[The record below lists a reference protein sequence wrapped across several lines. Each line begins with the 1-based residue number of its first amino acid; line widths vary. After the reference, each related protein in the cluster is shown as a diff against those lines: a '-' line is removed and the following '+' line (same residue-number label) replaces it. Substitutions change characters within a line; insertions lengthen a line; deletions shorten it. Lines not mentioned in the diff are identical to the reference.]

1 MHIRLALLLLMVVS
15 TTGTLRAQN
24 EPSSSIRRAAIM
36 LRNGDIEAS
45 RHLLDSLMTVY
56 PKAIRGWNLLATAQ
70 RADGDAQASLRSY
83 LRALDLQPG
92 LPLSMLN
99 VGIGYALTG
108 SLDSSF
114 AWLGRARATGKV
126 DMNSVMAGP
135 AASVLKE
142 DSRYPGLFPTAN
154 DYADPFVEETT
165 IIHQWVGEN
174 ARDQFSW
181 VARNVGDIDGDGID
195 DLSTSAPTNSSG
207 AARAG
212 KIYAYSGRT
221 GQILWSFEGTRE
233 GGQLGFSVESA
244 GDVNGDGTQDII
256 AGAPFANTVL
266 VLSGRDGR
274 ILLTLEGSD
283 STGGFGTS
291 VRGIGDVNADGK
303 SDLLIGEPF
312 QIFGAPVNNGS
323 TAHPG
328 RAHVFSG
335 ADGSSLLELTEGK
348 AGDGFGTAVAGRQV
362 DGQLYFVV
370 GAPNAGDRN
379 GGLAYLYRKLSSG
392 PTAALAP
399 DSTSNSFGGMFISV
413 VGDTNADGIQ
423 DIYVSDFSDGS
434 KGPATGRIYV
444 FSGTDGSRLSAR
456 TGDHSGDGFGI
467 GVADAGDVDRD
478 GHDDLIV
485 GAWQYSS
492 VAPSGGRIYILS
504 GSDGSTMRTIT
515 GKIPGETLGFDATGM
530 GDVDGDGV
538 VDFLVTS
545 TWSSI
550 NGFHSGRM
558 FVLSGK

>member
-1 MHIRLALLLLMVVS
+1 MSGRLQGINSNRSYTVSMHIRLALLLLMVVS

-221 GQILWSFEGTRE
+221 GQI
-233 GGQLGFSVESA
+233 
-244 GDVNGDGTQDII
+244 
-256 AGAPFANTVL
+256 PL
-266 VLSGRDGR
+266 VLRRYARRRTTRIQCRIGRRCKRRWDAGHHSRCPFRKYRPGSFGSGRTH
-274 ILLTLEGSD
+274 L
-283 STGGFGTS
+283 
-291 VRGIGDVNADGK
+291 
-303 SDLLIGEPF
+303 
-312 QIFGAPVNNGS
+312 
-323 TAHPG
+323 
-328 RAHVFSG
+328 
-335 ADGSSLLELTEGK
+335 
-348 AGDGFGTAVAGRQV
+348 
-362 DGQLYFVV
+362 
-370 GAPNAGDRN
+370 
-379 GGLAYLYRKLSSG
+379 
-392 PTAALAP
+392 
-399 DSTSNSFGGMFISV
+399 
-413 VGDTNADGIQ
+413 
-423 DIYVSDFSDGS
+423 
-434 KGPATGRIYV
+434 
-444 FSGTDGSRLSAR
+444 
-456 TGDHSGDGFGI
+456 
-467 GVADAGDVDRD
+467 ADAG
-478 GHDDLIV
+478 G
-485 GAWQYSS
+485 
-492 VAPSGGRIYILS
+492 
-504 GSDGSTMRTIT
+504 
-515 GKIPGETLGFDATGM
+515 LGF
-530 GDVDGDGV
+530 
-538 VDFLVTS
+538 
-545 TWSSI
+545 
-550 NGFHSGRM
+550 NGWIRNVSQGYRGR
-558 FVLSGK
+558 KCRRQK

>member
-1 MHIRLALLLLMVVS
+1 M
-15 TTGTLRAQN
+15 
-24 EPSSSIRRAAIM
+24 
-36 LRNGDIEAS
+36 D
-45 RHLLDSLMTVY
+45 
-56 PKAIRGWNLLATAQ
+56 
-70 RADGDAQASLRSY
+70 
-83 LRALDLQPG
+83 
-92 LPLSMLN
+92 LPL
-99 VGIGYALTG
+99 
-108 SLDSSF
+108 D
-114 AWLGRARATGKV
+114 
-126 DMNSVMAGP
+126 
-135 AASVLKE
+135 
-142 DSRYPGLFPTAN
+142 
-154 DYADPFVEETT
+154 
-165 IIHQWVGEN
+165 
-174 ARDQFSW
+174 
-181 VARNVGDIDGDGID
+181 
-195 DLSTSAPTNSSG
+195 
-207 AARAG
+207 
-212 KIYAYSGRT
+212 
-221 GQILWSFEGTRE
+221 
-233 GGQLGFSVESA
+233 
-244 GDVNGDGTQDII
+244 
-256 AGAPFANTVL
+256 
-266 VLSGRDGR
+266 
-274 ILLTLEGSD
+274 
-283 STGGFGTS
+283 
-291 VRGIGDVNADGK
+291 
-303 SDLLIGEPF
+303 
-312 QIFGAPVNNGS
+312 
-323 TAHPG
+323 PG

-434 KGPATGRIYV
+434 KGPSTGRIYV